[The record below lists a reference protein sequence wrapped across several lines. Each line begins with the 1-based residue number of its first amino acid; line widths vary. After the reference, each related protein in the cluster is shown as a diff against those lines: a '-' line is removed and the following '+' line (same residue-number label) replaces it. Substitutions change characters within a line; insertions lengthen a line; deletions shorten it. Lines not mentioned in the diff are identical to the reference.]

1 MTQIR
6 KVKKQEGDQE
16 VETEEME
23 THKGGL
29 FFPLPNGTALLYRL
43 VGAATEPDAEGDL
56 TETVVAKR
64 AKSIMIPVKNWSRQP
79 QRFHASWKVEGDAD
93 PALFIRGASAFDVG
107 GSSAKDFKL
116 NFLSL
121 RSGHYRF

>member
-93 PALFIRGASAFDVG
+93 PALFIRGANAFDVG
-107 GSSAKDFKL
+107 GSSTKDFKL